1 MRAVNMNKRIIISLA
16 ILFCLVN
23 VMLVNAYPKENKLTK
38 VGKTYGS
45 SQGSNKWSP
54 NADLNHDGIVDVNDL
69 ALASKK
75 TVKTSKRTNEMTQK
89 SLFATESNS
98 PTISV
103 EPDKT
108 IVGSPEKIFTID
120 INITDAPDTWAWQFN
135 LTWDPSVLN
144 ITNITEGTFL
154 SQGGDTYLVNNT
166 NYTEG
171 WAFIGNT
178 LLDPALPVSGDG
190 TLASINFTVLDLGS
204 STLHLEDT
212 ALLAYNLTN
221 YTHST
226 EDGEFVV
233 CLGDVNADGIVDI
246 FDIGS
251 VSAHWFPGPPIGPL
265 GYDPIA
271 DLNNDGSVDIYD
283 IGIVSANW
291 GTTC

>member
-1 MRAVNMNKRIIISLA
+1 M
-16 ILFCLVN
+16 F
-23 VMLVNAYPKENKLTK
+23 VNAYPKENKLTK

-45 SQGSNKWSP
+45 SLGSNKWSP
-54 NADLNHDGIVDVNDL
+54 NADLNHDGLIDVNDL

-75 TVKTSKRTNEMTQK
+75 TVKTSKRTNEMTQE
-89 SLFATESNS
+89 SMFAMESSS

-108 IVGSPEKIFTID
+108 IVGSPEKNFTID
-120 INITDAPDTWAWQFN
+120 INVTNASETWAWQFK

-144 ITNITEGTFL
+144 ITNITEGAFL
-154 SQGGDTYLVNNT
+154 SQGIYNT
-166 NYTEG
+166 SLADGHAIVINYTEG
-171 WAFIGNT
+171 WVLVGNT
-178 LLDPALPVSGDG
+178 LLEDPENPPTLASGSG
-190 TLASINFTVLDLGS
+190 TLASINFTVLDSGS
-204 STLHLEDT
+204 STLHLDDT

-265 GYDPIA
+265 GYDPVA
-271 DLNNDGSVDIYD
+271 DLNNDGAVDIYD